1 MIFRNLV
8 NHLPKCKK
16 KYTFKEII
24 KILELPKSYNK
35 TVDLKNKVI
44 KIAIDEINEKTDIHV
59 EYEYYS
65 EGGRAHVGVIFTF
78 WKKEGNESA
87 PLDLP
92 EPQELPS
99 TSADDNSFDFLEYGE
114 KISQEKSFTEEEQ
127 KIYDRLLKNGV
138 LSSAAK
144 ELVEKYPLNVIERN
158 IKLAMNLKDTIG
170 NMGGFIVSSIK
181 QDYMGNTESEIQ
193 KAKERE
199 QARQDALWKQI
210 QSDAEKKKEEIA
222 QAKAETKQSAKIR
235 EQSQLEKIGAKKDE
249 FSDFVFDGSVE
260 SVEKVIK
267 IYYKNNKKCPES
279 VLRKLEQQR
288 LTWTNF
294 QMEHL
299 EMFQK
304 FQDQK

>member
-1 MIFRNLV
+1 
-8 NHLPKCKK
+8 
-16 KYTFKEII
+16 
-24 KILELPKSYNK
+24 
-35 TVDLKNKVI
+35 
-44 KIAIDEINEKTDIHV
+44 
-59 EYEYYS
+59 
-65 EGGRAHVGVIFTF
+65 
-78 WKKEGNESA
+78 
-87 PLDLP
+87 
-92 EPQELPS
+92 
-99 TSADDNSFDFLEYGE
+99 
-114 KISQEKSFTEEEQ
+114 
-127 KIYDRLLKNGV
+127 
-138 LSSAAK
+138 
-144 ELVEKYPLNVIERN
+144 
-158 IKLAMNLKDTIG
+158 
-170 NMGGFIVSSIK
+170 
-181 QDYMGNTESEIQ
+181 MGNTESEIQ

-304 FQDQK
+304 FQD